1 MVYLRKITW
10 ANLNDCIALD
20 VTEDQQNFI
29 DSNVYALAQAYVAC
43 TNDDFPPISYAIY
56 TDSETVVGL
65 VILVHRHARENK
77 YYHQNCYEV
86 ISFMIG
92 KQYQGKGYGK
102 EAFKKVLEEI
112 AKFPEGK
119 AKYIFLSYDPKN
131 EVAKRLYSSY
141 GFVET
146 GIINSLGEQVA
157 KLPI

>member
-10 ANLNDCIALD
+10 ANLNECIALD

-56 TDSETVVGL
+56 NESETVVGL

-92 KQYQGKGYGK
+92 KQFQGKGYGR
-102 EAFKKVLEEI
+102 EAFKQVLEEI
-112 AKFPEGK
+112 EKFPEGK

-131 EVAKRLYSSY
+131 EVAKRLYASY